1 MSTKVG
7 PRCGVRAARHAAS
20 TSATIDAA
28 DVAVAAVF
36 VTGATIGTWSSS
48 CSEPDAPAASAARGP
63 PSTTIGEPFI
73 RAAVSALTPFVTPGP
88 GGERRAAEPAR
99 HLGPAFGRERRGL
112 LVAHVDE
119 PQLALC
125 TRRRRARTDARPTA

>member
-1 MSTKVG
+1 MSTNVG

-48 CSEPDAPAASAARGP
+48 CSEPAPQRACGARP
-63 PSTTIGEPFI
+63 ASTTIGEPFM
-73 RAAVSALTPFVTPGP
+73 RAAVSALTPLVTPGP
-88 GGERRAAEPAR
+88 AVSAAQPKRRVTFAQP
-99 HLGPAFGRERRGL
+99 FGRERRGL
-112 LVAHVDE
+112 LVADVDE
-119 PQLALC
+119 PEPAC
-125 TRRRRARTDARPTA
+125 TAPS